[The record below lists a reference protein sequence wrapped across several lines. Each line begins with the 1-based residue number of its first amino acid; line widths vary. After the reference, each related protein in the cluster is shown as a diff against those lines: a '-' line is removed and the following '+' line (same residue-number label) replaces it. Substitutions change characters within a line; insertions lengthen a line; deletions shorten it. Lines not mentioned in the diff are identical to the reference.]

1 MPVPSNRPM
10 PARAVAATA
19 AATVALA
26 LLAALPAVARP
37 TPAPNDVA
45 AVGPLAQQTKVVDLR
60 VGAHRRFDRVV
71 IDLVGRFPRFDVRY
85 VRRLRYD
92 GSGRRVPLKGR

>member
-10 PARAVAATA
+10 PARAVATTA
-19 AATVALA
+19 VATVALA
-26 LLAALPAVARP
+26 VLAAPPAVARP
-37 TPAPNDVA
+37 VPATNTVA

-71 IDLVGRFPRFDVRY
+71 IDLVGRVPRFDVRY
-85 VRRLRYD
+85 VRHLSTTGPVGECR
-92 GSGRRVPLKGR
+92 